1 MGTAL
6 KSLRLD
12 ARARTALPAKFDIL
26 AWEESLGHC
35 FAALT
40 IKDVDRNPTPGKGA
54 LMGRFLIVVILS
66 GVALAQLPAPADVK
80 SAQISGEQ
88 LASKLEGPAAFLPDM
103 PALPRGKSTVI
114 GGSIREVDGVRDQ
127 LTLNIF
133 GGRGM
138 KVLFDERTQ
147 VYRDGLK
154 ASLRDLHAGDHVSV
168 ETMLD
173 GTTVFARSIHMLSQ
187 LPEGESQGQVVSYDR
202 GNGELM
208 VRDSLSP
215 EPIKLQVSSTTA
227 ILRQGQQSTSADL
240 CTGTLIS
247 IHFQADSSG
256 QNVASKITVL
266 ATPGSAF
273 VFTGKVVFLDLHTG
287 LLALVDPRDD
297 KRYEISFDPVRS
309 PVSRDVHEGTAVT
322 VTANF
327 DGARYAAS
335 AVTVDA
341 PAGK

>member
-1 MGTAL
+1 
-6 KSLRLD
+6 
-12 ARARTALPAKFDIL
+12 
-26 AWEESLGHC
+26 
-35 FAALT
+35 
-40 IKDVDRNPTPGKGA
+40 
-54 LMGRFLIVVILS
+54 MGRFLIVVILS

-80 SAQISGEQ
+80 SAQITGDQ
-88 LASKLEGPAAFLPDM
+88 LASKLESPAVFLPDL
-103 PALPRGKSTVI
+103 PAMPRGKSTVI
-114 GGSIREVDGVRDQ
+114 GGSIREVDAVRDQ

-133 GGRGM
+133 GSRGM

-154 ASLRDLHAGDHVSV
+154 ASLRDLRAGDHVSV

-187 LPEGESQGQVVSYDR
+187 LPEGECQGQVVSYDR
-202 GNGELM
+202 SNGELM

-215 EPIKLQVSSTTA
+215 EPIKLHVSSATT
-227 ILRQGQQSTSADL
+227 ILRQGQQSGSADL
-240 CTGTLIS
+240 SAGTMIS
-247 IHFQADSSG
+247 IEFQANSSG
-256 QNVASKITVL
+256 QNVASKIAVL

-297 KRYEISFDPVRS
+297 KRYEISFDPARFPIS
-309 PVSRDVHEGTAVT
+309 HDVHEGSAVT

-335 AVTVDA
+335 AVTVNS